1 MAPDAQCCSIEFKA
15 GFVTPHRLMLQVGSA
30 STSLV
35 QMGMSDRLSLITTSP
50 SILGGE
56 ILGLGSVPFHSFN
69 LCISIIIARTS
80 SFTRQFLFGNIFGIF
95 GSYLFTTEL
104 LRSDKFVNGAPQPPK
119 PLAQIRALCMFEPEN
134 SWKHH
139 RLQS

>member
-56 ILGLGSVPFHSFN
+56 ILGLGSVPF
-69 LCISIIIARTS
+69 IASIFVAH
-80 SFTRQFLFGNIFGIF
+80 
-95 GSYLFTTEL
+95 L
-104 LRSDKFVNGAPQPPK
+104 L
-119 PLAQIRALCMFEPEN
+119 
-134 SWKHH
+134 
-139 RLQS
+139 